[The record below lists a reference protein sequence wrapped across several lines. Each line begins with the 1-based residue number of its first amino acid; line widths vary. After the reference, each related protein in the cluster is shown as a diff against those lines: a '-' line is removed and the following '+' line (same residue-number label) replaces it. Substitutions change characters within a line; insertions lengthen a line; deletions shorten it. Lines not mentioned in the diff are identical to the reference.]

1 MEASMHGSLDKQ
13 PQNDRSVHRSF
24 GIKMVALPVLIVV
37 ALIGMAVSHPS
48 ATKWI
53 ADAAQAEFVGTEFIG
68 SDIVPDLARPTQI
81 ARPANQ
87 IRTVHAD

>member
-1 MEASMHGSLDKQ
+1 MDGSLDKQ
-13 PQNDRSVHRSF
+13 PQNDRSVYGSF
-24 GIKMVALPVLIVV
+24 GIKLIALPVLIVV

-48 ATKWI
+48 ATQWI
-53 ADAAQAEFVGTEFIG
+53 ADAAQAEFVGTEFVATE
-68 SDIVPDLARPTQI
+68 IVPDLARPTQI